1 MANAGR
7 KTKPLP
13 TVKWFLPLL
22 LKINPVK
29 LSTRLLA
36 PRVLANFYIAIDAVI
51 ANKIRSLLTA
61 LGIIFGVAAV
71 IAMLAIGNGAQQ
83 EILNQI
89 KLVGVNNI
97 VIKPIIEQKEEK
109 LNEQAGG
116 KKEKKKFSPGL
127 TIRDVNSIKKT
138 IPGLTRISPEIIL
151 NSHVIRNGVRRSAK
165 LVGVEPSYF
174 EIYDFQLVDGQMFS
188 AEHMTLGGP
197 VCIIG
202 SSLKSKFFPT
212 ENPVGKSIKVGP
224 HWLTIIGVLKERL
237 VTQSSISKLGIRDF
251 NMDVYAP
258 LQTVLIRYENRDL
271 VTTEAIRLAN
281 MRSRGMVII
290 NDNSASEESEEEK
303 KNYHQLDRL
312 VIQVD
317 ETTRMQTTAEVLSRL
332 LTRRHYEV
340 VDFEIEIP
348 ELLLKQ
354 QQRTNDI
361 FNYVLGAIA
370 GISLLVGGIGIMNIM
385 LASVLER
392 IKEIGLRLSIGAQK
406 NDIIQQFLFEA
417 VMISVSG
424 GIIGVVLGVT
434 MASIVS
440 VMAGIPTIVSF
451 TSILLSFGVA
461 ATVGLIFGIAPARKA
476 ASQDPIASLRYE

>member
-1 MANAGR
+1 M
-7 KTKPLP
+7 K
-13 TVKWFLPLL
+13 FLSAFFSP
-22 LKINPVK
+22 
-29 LSTRLLA
+29 RLLA
-36 PRVLANFYIAIDAVI
+36 NLLLAIDAVL
-51 ANKIRSLLTA
+51 ANKVRSLLTA

-109 LNEQAGG
+109 LEETGA
-116 KKEKKKFSPGL
+116 KTDKKKFSPGL
-127 TIRDVNSIKKT
+127 TVRDVASIQST
-138 IPGLTRISPEIIL
+138 IPGLTTVSPEILL
-151 NSHVIRNGVRRSAK
+151 NTNIIRNGIRRSAK
-165 LVGVEPSYF
+165 LVGVEPTYF
-174 EIYDFQLVDGQMFS
+174 NIYDFQLFEGQMFN
-188 AEHMTLGGP
+188 EEQRKLGAA

-202 SSLKSKFFPT
+202 YGIKSRFFPT
-212 ENPVGKSIKVGP
+212 ENPIGKSIKVGS
-224 HWLTIIGVLKERL
+224 HWLTIVGVLRERT
-237 VTQSSISKLGIRDF
+237 VSQASISKLGIRDF

-258 LQTVLIRYENRDL
+258 LQSVLIRYENRDL
-271 VTTEAIRLAN
+271 ITAEALRKAA

-290 NDNSASEESEEEK
+290 DSNSNQEEDADS

-312 VIQVD
+312 VIQVA
-317 ETTRMQTTAEVLSRL
+317 ETEKLQSTAEILSRL
-332 LTRRHYEV
+332 LARKHYDV
-340 VDFEIEIP
+340 IDFEIEIP

-392 IKEIGLRLSIGAQK
+392 IKEIGLRLAIGAQK
-406 NDIIQQFLFEA
+406 TDVVQQFLFEA
-417 VMISVSG
+417 MMISIG
-424 GIIGVVLGVT
+424 GGLIGVILGVSL
-434 MASIVS
+434 AFIVS
-440 VMAGIPTIVSF
+440 AVAGIPTIITF

-461 ATVGLIFGIAPARKA
+461 ATVGLIFGIAPARRA

>member
-1 MANAGR
+1 VKFISKFFTPRTTAN
-7 KTKPLP
+7 L
-13 TVKWFLPLL
+13 F
-22 LKINPVK
+22 
-29 LSTRLLA
+29 
-36 PRVLANFYIAIDAVI
+36 IAIDAVF
-51 ANKIRSLLTA
+51 ANKVRSLLTA

-97 VIKPIIEQKEEK
+97 VVKPIIEQKEEK
-109 LNEQAGG
+109 LNEQANG

-127 TIRDVNSIKKT
+127 TIRDLNSIKSI
-138 IPGLTRISPEIIL
+138 IPGITHISPEIIL
-151 NSHVIRNGVRRSAK
+151 NTNVIRNGIRRSAK

-174 EIYDFQLVDGQMFS
+174 DIYDFQLADGQMFNS
-188 AEHMTLGGP
+188 EQLRTGAP

-202 SSLKSKFFPT
+202 SGVKSKFLPT
-212 ENPVGKSIKVGP
+212 ENPIGKNIKVGP
-224 HWLTIIGVLKERL
+224 HWLTIIGVLNERF
-237 VTQSSISKLGIRDF
+237 VSESSISKLGIRDF

-258 LQTVLIRYENRDL
+258 LQSVLIRYENRDL
-271 VTTEAIRLAN
+271 ITSEALRLAG
-281 MRSRGMVII
+281 MRSRGMVFISSGS
-290 NDNSASEESEEEK
+290 DTEDEEDK

-312 VIQVD
+312 VIQVG
-317 ETTRMQTTAEVLSRL
+317 ETSKMQNTAEIISRL
-332 LTRRHYEV
+332 LTRKHYEV

-406 NDIIQQFLFEA
+406 TDIVQQFLFESI
-417 VMISVSG
+417 MISVSG
-424 GIIGVVLGVT
+424 GLIGILLG
-434 MASIVS
+434 S
-440 VMAGIPTIVSF
+440 VMALIVSTFAEIPTIVSF
-451 TSILLSFGVA
+451 TSIILSFGVA
-461 ATVGLIFGIAPARKA
+461 ATVGLIFGIAPAQKA

>member
-1 MANAGR
+1 MQA
-7 KTKPLP
+7 
-13 TVKWFLPLL
+13 
-22 LKINPVK
+22 
-29 LSTRLLA
+29 RLLA
-36 PRVLANFYIAIDAVI
+36 NLYIAINAVV

-109 LNEQAGG
+109 IDEGPG

-127 TIRDVNSIKKT
+127 TIRDVASIQT
-138 IPGLTRISPEIIL
+138 VIPGLTKVSPEIIL
-151 NSHVIRNGVRRSAK
+151 ETNVIRKGYRRSAK

-174 EIYDFQLVDGQMFS
+174 EIYNFEVQEGQMFNVEQRKIGAS
-188 AEHMTLGGP
+188 

-202 SSLKSKFFPT
+202 QSIKARFFPT
-212 ENPVGKSIKVGP
+212 ENPIGKNIKVGP

-237 VTQSSISKLGIRDF
+237 VSETSISKLGIRDF
-251 NMDVYAP
+251 NMDIYAP
-258 LQTVLIRYENRDL
+258 LQTMLIRYKNRDL
-271 VTTEAIRLAN
+271 ITTEELRLEAL
-281 MRSRGMVII
+281 RSQGRVVNNAQNG
-290 NDNSASEESEEEK
+290 DESAAATLER

-317 ETTRMQTTAEVLSRL
+317 QTEMLQPSAEIMSRL
-332 LTRRHYEV
+332 LQRRHYDV
-340 VDFEIEIP
+340 VDYEIEIP

-392 IKEIGLRLSIGAQK
+392 IKEIGLRLSIGAK
-406 NDIIQQFLFEA
+406 KSDVTQQFLFEA
-417 VMISVSG
+417 IMISVSG
-424 GIIGVVLGVT
+424 GIIGVILGVT
-434 MASIVS
+434 MAFVVS
-440 VMAGIPTIVSF
+440 EFAGIPTIISF
-451 TSILLSFGVA
+451 ASILLSFGVA

-476 ASQDPIASLRYE
+476 ANQDPITSLRYE